1 MKKKFNF
8 KAAVFGAA
16 VLAAGA
22 CVSAP
27 ALVPSTVMAAT
38 EAVEAT
44 ESTKASERI
53 TVSRTIRYYYKLDD
67 GSTKPVKSSDGGDF
81 KITRYAIFTAG
92 DKSTVE
98 LAGYESPVISGYTPD
113 KSYVEPVKVTAESKP
128 ADVIVYYTQNPEN
141 KKTYETESRT
151 LSRKITFYTMRDDGQ
166 AVQTYQKTQSATV
179 NRIVTI
185 DGNGKRTEGEWQD
198 VTFSGEAV
206 PAMKGYT
213 PSLQEVPTVTV
224 TPDNPPQDVNVYYKK
239 NLSDQD
245 VKDEYTGISR
255 FSVTFTDGL
264 GNTLKTQSVN
274 AGTSATAPA
283 APKREGYTFDGWD
296 KSFNSVKSNLTVN
309 AKWKANKTEI
319 VNDSK
324 TVRRTISYYYTDGKP
339 VISTNGGPASEYYQ
353 WTFNRTGIK
362 DTVTGKI
369 NWSDW
374 SAATTFPEKKVMDYP
389 GYTPNIATVPAQVV
403 NHNSKSWEIKV
414 YYKKN
419 GSNSDV
425 VDTYTGVRYQNN
437 AWRYVKNGKFDSSF
451 TGVAK
456 STSGNWVFVKN
467 GVFNE
472 GFTGVARSTTGNWV
486 FVRNGRYSPSYTGVA
501 QSTTGNWIFVR
512 NGRFNTAYTGVAQ
525 STTGNWIFVRNGRFT
540 TSYTGVA
547 QSTTGSWIFVRN
559 GRYSTKFTGV
569 VQSTTGNWI
578 YVRNGRFMP
587 SYSGVAKDINGRTV
601 NVRNGR
607 LV

>member
-1 MKKKFNF
+1 MKKKLNLR
-8 KAAVFGAA
+8 AAVLGAA
-16 VLAAGA
+16 VLTAGA

-27 ALVPSTVMAAT
+27 ALMPSTVMAAT
-38 EAVEAT
+38 ETVDAAQ
-44 ESTKASERI
+44 STKASERI

-81 KITRYAIFTAG
+81 KITRYVIFTAG
-92 DKSTVE
+92 DKSTAE
-98 LAGYESPVISGYTPD
+98 IAGYESPVIPGYTPD
-113 KSYVEPVKVTAESKP
+113 KSYVEPIKVTAESKP
-128 ADVIVYYTQNPEN
+128 QDVIVYYTQNPEN

-185 DGNGKRTEGEWQD
+185 DGNGKRTEGEWQE

-213 PSLQEVPTVTV
+213 PSMPEVPAVTV
-224 TPDNPPQDVNVYYKK
+224 TPDRPPQDINVYYRKT
-239 NLSDQD
+239 LSDQN
-245 VKDEYTGISR
+245 VKDEYTGISS
-255 FSVTFTDGL
+255 FTVTFTDGL
-264 GNTLKTQSVN
+264 GKTLKTQSVN
-274 AGTSATAPA
+274 AGASATAPA

-296 KSFNSVKSNLTVN
+296 KSFNSVNNNLTVN

-403 NHNSKSWEIKV
+403 DHNSKSWEIKV
-414 YYKKN
+414 YYTKN
-419 GSNSDV
+419 G
-425 VDTYTGVRYQNN
+425 VDFVKTKNGWEYQKNGKIDTSYTGMAKNVYG
-437 AWRYVKNGKFDSSF
+437 WWYVKNGKLDTSF
-451 TGVAK
+451 TGMAK
-456 STSGNWVFVKN
+456 NQYGWFYMKN
-467 GVFNE
+467 GKLD
-472 GFTGVARSTTGNWV
+472 
-486 FVRNGRYSPSYTGVA
+486 
-501 QSTTGNWIFVR
+501 
-512 NGRFNTAYTGVAQ
+512 
-525 STTGNWIFVRNGRFT
+525 
-540 TSYTGVA
+540 TSYTGMA
-547 QSTTGSWIFVRN
+547 KNQYGWWHIKKGKLDLT
-559 GRYSTKFTGV
+559 YTGV
-569 VQSTTGNWI
+569 DKNQYGYWYMQKGKLNTKYNGKVSYNGKTCTVVNGK
-578 YVRNGRFMP
+578 VR
-587 SYSGVAKDINGRTV
+587 V
-601 NVRNGR
+601 
-607 LV
+607 